1 MEILGVYTIIKNM
14 EKLKQLLV
22 TLDIDLFQPKD
33 RQQRNL
39 IQSNLN
45 SWKIVVWSFWLL
57 TLIWLFFY
65 NFSPI
70 LDKTSKEYRLPFR
83 AWYPYNTETS
93 LQYELIYLHQFIG
106 ITYLTIISINVDTLI
121 AALNMYTGA
130 QLDIICDNVRKFHN
144 SETDTPADAN
154 RKLTNCIHHH
164 RELLKFVEFTNNFY
178 NWVIFLQF
186 LVGGVSIGLAV
197 FQLTVV
203 SVDEIQVFMYC
214 WFGNEIEVKVV

>member
-1 MEILGVYTIIKNM
+1 MEILGVLKSYTIIKNM

-65 NFSPI
+65 NFGPI
-70 LDKTSKEYRLPFR
+70 LDKTSKEYMLPFR

-93 LQYELIYLHQFIG
+93 PQYELTYLHQFIG

-121 AALNMYTGA
+121 AALNMYIGA
-130 QLDIICDNVRKFHN
+130 QLDII
-144 SETDTPADAN
+144 
-154 RKLTNCIHHH
+154 
-164 RELLKFVEFTNNFY
+164 
-178 NWVIFLQF
+178 
-186 LVGGVSIGLAV
+186 
-197 FQLTVV
+197 
-203 SVDEIQVFMYC
+203 
-214 WFGNEIEVKVV
+214 